1 MLEPP
6 RNDPSPPPPAYAYP
20 NPPCGEPPLSELEFY
35 GCYARP
41 MTLTEYED
49 IEGRVEFF
57 DARAGIAWLVCEP
70 PHFPHEDPRYQ
81 LTCLLE
87 RIAQMR
93 GAPIVCGGQTE
104 IRRTLGGSGGTRHI
118 HPDQMVFADLERRR
132 RIVSPYLNAGE
143 DPYPDVVLEVDTT
156 TDVREN
162 RLKLYEAWGFPEVW
176 VEVPDAPT
184 PGRRPG
190 LRSGLRIH
198 LLEAGRYV
206 LSEESRAFPGWRAVE
221 IHRALNEPVISE
233 ETSKILSRV
242 GRAMGES
249 EGTGPED
256 DPLLR
261 EQRAE
266 GRTQGLAQGR
276 AEERAGFAR
285 AMLTSRGI
293 AISPDFPQPSCRAA
307 LAEASG
313 AAIVSAAA
321 AASSEPEFLA
331 RLASDPPAAG
341 S

>member
-1 MLEPP
+1 M
-6 RNDPSPPPPAYAYP
+6 
-20 NPPCGEPPLSELEFY
+20 
-35 GCYARP
+35 
-41 MTLTEYED
+41 
-49 IEGRVEFF
+49 
-57 DARAGIAWLVCEP
+57 
-70 PHFPHEDPRYQ
+70 
-81 LTCLLE
+81 
-87 RIAQMR
+87 MR

-104 IRRTLGGSGGTRHI
+104 IRRALGGSGGTRHI

-242 GRAMGES
+242 GRAHGRIRGHGAGGRS
-249 EGTGPED
+249 PAPGTARRGTHPRTCPRTRPRTCPRTRRGARGTCSGD
-256 DPLLR
+256 AHGARHRRLR
-261 EQRAE
+261 GLPAAELPGRAGRGVGRRHRVGRRCRVERTRVSRPPRKRPVQRRDAERAIANGTEQRRRH
-266 GRTQGLAQGR
+266 GN
-276 AEERAGFAR
+276 AGVH
-285 AMLTSRGI
+285 TGI
-293 AISPDFPQPSCRAA
+293 ARRRRANRHTSARLDGGPPDSSRSRWYVPSTGRRAA
-307 LAEASG
+307 RRPPRGSRRG
-313 AAIVSAAA
+313 RRGPRS
-321 AASSEPEFLA
+321 
-331 RLASDPPAAG
+331 RSD
-341 S
+341 